1 MVDVSRVR
9 MVFSGNAVVGSS
21 VGTLYTLGTPL
32 GLMTAAT
39 TMLNGIKGN
48 LPVSLTIGFQGSGEV
63 IDVATG
69 KATSSWA
76 ATPPTAVVGTDVGS
90 FTQGV
95 GYRLVWSTGTF
106 SHGRRIKGST
116 YLVPVGHGG
125 FNVAGLPNATVVS
138 GWQTFVNSF
147 VTAMAGNLVIVT
159 RPSAKYP
166 VGGHAV
172 VTSGQVSPKV
182 SWLTSR
188 RT

>member
-1 MVDVSRVR
+1 MTY
-9 MVFSGNAVVGSS
+9 SGNAVVGAS
-21 VGTLYTLGTPL
+21 VSTLYTLGTPAA
-32 GLMTAAT
+32 LMSAAT
-39 TMLNGIKGN
+39 TLLNGIKGN

-76 ATPPTAVVGTDVGS
+76 STPPAAVVGTDVGS

-95 GYRLVWSTGTF
+95 GYRLVWNTGTF

-116 YLVPVGHGG
+116 YVVPVGHGAY
-125 FNVAGLPNATVVS
+125 NTAGLPNATVVS
-138 GWQTFVNSF
+138 GWQGFLNTFVAN
-147 VTAMAGNLVIVT
+147 MAGNLVIVT

-166 VGGHAV
+166 VGGHAA
-172 VTSGQVSPKV
+172 VTTGQVSPKV